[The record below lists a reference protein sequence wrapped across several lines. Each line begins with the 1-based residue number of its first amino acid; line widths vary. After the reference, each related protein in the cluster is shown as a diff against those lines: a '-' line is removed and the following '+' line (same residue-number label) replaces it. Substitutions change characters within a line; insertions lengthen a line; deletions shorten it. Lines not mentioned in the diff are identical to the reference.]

1 MSHKRGGGVER
12 LKKKDC
18 GRKEKEREEGMV

>member
-1 MSHKRGGGVER
+1 MSHKRRGVES